1 MVRIGSNQ
9 KNLYLEMNEI
19 GIQRISSRQH
29 KIYSDHNGIIW
40 IRYKNSLKSQYI

>member
-19 GIQRISSRQH
+19 GIDRISSRPY
-29 KIYSDHNGIIW
+29 KINSDPNL
-40 IRYKNSLKSQYI
+40 SLIHI